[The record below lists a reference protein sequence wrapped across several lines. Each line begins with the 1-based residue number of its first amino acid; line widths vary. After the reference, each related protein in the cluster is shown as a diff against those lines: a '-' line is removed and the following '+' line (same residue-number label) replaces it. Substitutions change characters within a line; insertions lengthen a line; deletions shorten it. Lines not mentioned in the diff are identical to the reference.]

1 MRPSYTLPPRAK
13 THGQEQ
19 NLDAVGVLGVRGVCL
34 QSPAN
39 TLVILAQWKPPLNS
53 RQFANAVARHC
64 VASPVVCGGQ
74 RWGTCLPVG
83 DG

>member
-1 MRPSYTLPPRAK
+1 MCPSYTLPPRAK

-39 TLVILAQWKPPLNS
+39 TLVILAQWKPRLKEALV
-53 RQFANAVARHC
+53 R
-64 VASPVVCGGQ
+64 
-74 RWGTCLPVG
+74 
-83 DG
+83 

>member
-1 MRPSYTLPPRAK
+1 MCPSYTLPPRA

-39 TLVILAQWKPPLNS
+39 TMLILAQWKPRLKS
-53 RQFANAVARHC
+53 CWFANVVARPC
-64 VASPVVCGGQ
+64 VASRIACGGQ